1 MFTYPGGFDPSV
13 FPEPF
18 SSTYRSHLKHQTQGP
33 ATQDRRLSH
42 ARTIRRMGDYFDH
55 QIDNLSPAQLTDYF
69 HDLVASH
76 SWSAVKIDLYGF
88 KFYTQHVLRK
98 PWAMPDFIKPPKV
111 SRLPDIVTVEE
122 AQALFSATRT
132 LSYRVFYF
140 ILYSLGLRLSEGL
153 ALTVADIDAAR
164 HRVHIRTPKAIGI
177 ALSRCHRQ
185 PSWSC
190 ADSGKRTKTLCC
202 CSPIAWAVEGGQ
214 LARTPLDRGGVQKT
228 LHQVA
233 TDCGLKKDNPPQ
245 PSPQLWNPPD
255 RVRG

>member
-1 MFTYPGGFDPSV
+1 MFTYPGGFDPSA

-18 SSTYRSHLKHQTQGP
+18 CSTYRSHLKHLKLKGLQPKTVD
-33 ATQDRRLSH
+33 AY

-98 PWAMPDFIKPPKV
+98 PWAMPNFIKPPKV

-164 HRVHIRTPKAIGI
+164 HRVHIR
-177 ALSRCHRQ
+177 
-185 PSWSC
+185 
-190 ADSGKRTKTLCC
+190 DSKGNRDRFVPLPQATLLVLRRFWQTHQN
-202 CSPIAWAVEGGQ
+202 PVLLFPNRLGGLKGAQ

-233 TDCGLKKDNPPQ
+233 VSCGLKKR
-245 PSPQLWNPPD
+245 SPRTAFATAMQHI
-255 RVRG
+255 